1 MDARV
6 YVLLSAFS
14 THILSLSLFTR
25 SLTHPWYSWAVAYDP
40 MMSLSY
46 HLMVNRCLL
55 STIAMVINIQR
66 ALSSIFK
73 TIKVISRYFK
83 IS

>member
-1 MDARV
+1 MDACV

-14 THILSLSLFTR
+14 TRILSLSLFTL
-25 SLTHPWYSWAVAYDP
+25 SLTHPWRMHWYSYSVAYDP

-46 HLMVNRCLL
+46 HLMANPSML
-55 STIAMVINIQR
+55 STIAIFKIQG

-73 TIKVISRYFK
+73 TIKVTSRYL
-83 IS
+83 